1 MAGIQPAEA
10 GAGMR
15 NIRLIIEYDG
25 TAYHGWQSQK
35 NALAV
40 QDVIEEAVFELTGEK
55 SRIYASG
62 RTDAGVHALGQVANF
77 HTSSDIPSGRFACAL
92 NGLLPEDIVIRC
104 SEEAD
109 MSFHSRYDSRGKKY
123 RYIIFNEE
131 HRPALMRNRAW
142 HVPHSLDLPAMG
154 KAVEYLQ
161 GTHDFGTFMSSG
173 SSVENTVRT
182 VTGTSIE
189 RRGGLVLFDIAAD
202 GFLYNM
208 VRIIA
213 GTLVET
219 GTGRI
224 SADDMPCIIESSE
237 RARAGKTAP
246 AHGLCLIEVY
256 Y

>member
-1 MAGIQPAEA
+1 MI
-10 GAGMR
+10 

-35 NALAV
+35 NALAI
-40 QDVIEEAVFELTGEK
+40 QDVIEGAVFELTGER
-55 SRIYASG
+55 SRLYASG
-62 RTDAGVHALGQVANF
+62 RTDAGVHALRQVANF
-77 HTSSDIPSGRFACAL
+77 HTSSDIPSERFACAL
-92 NGLLPEDIVIRC
+92 NGVLPEDIVIRH

-109 MSFHSRYDSRGKKY
+109 MSFHSRHDAKGKKY
-123 RYIIFNEE
+123 RYVIFNKE

-142 HVPHSLDLPAMG
+142 HVPYSLDLPAME

-189 RRGGLVLFDIAAD
+189 RRGELVLFEIAAD

-219 GTGRI
+219 GAGRI
-224 SADDMPCIIESSE
+224 SADDMPCIIGSSD
-237 RARAGKTAP
+237 RIRAGKTAP
-246 AHGLCLIEVY
+246 ARGLYLVEVY